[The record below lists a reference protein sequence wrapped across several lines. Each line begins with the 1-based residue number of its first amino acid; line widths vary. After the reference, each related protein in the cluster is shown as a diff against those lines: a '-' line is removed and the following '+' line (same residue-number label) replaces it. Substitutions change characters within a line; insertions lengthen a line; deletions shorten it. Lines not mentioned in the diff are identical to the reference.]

1 MTTIWKRKDLKTKGK
16 AAFQANYW
24 KCLVC
29 ALILAIITGGVSSG
43 FTGGLQFRAPDRNHE
58 VVEVE
63 NLNDLLDLDA
73 EDISEQVSEKIDPA
87 VGAGIA
93 VFSIVA
99 VVIGTVVLA
108 IGIAV
113 DAFLVNPIELG
124 CKRFFRRNLDEPA
137 SLSNITYAFDA
148 SYMNIVKT
156 MILRDIFTALWSM
169 LFFIPGI
176 IKAYEYR
183 MIPYLLSED
192 PTMSYQ
198 EAFAQSKAL
207 MTGNKW
213 KAFVLDLSFILWDI
227 GSIFTCGL
235 LGIFYVEP
243 YKASTSAALYETLKY
258 GTNS

>member
-1 MTTIWKRKDLKTKGK
+1 
-16 AAFQANYW
+16 
-24 KCLVC
+24 
-29 ALILAIITGGVSSG
+29 
-43 FTGGLQFRAPDRNHE
+43 
-58 VVEVE
+58 
-63 NLNDLLDLDA
+63 
-73 EDISEQVSEKIDPA
+73 
-87 VGAGIA
+87 
-93 VFSIVA
+93 
-99 VVIGTVVLA
+99 
-108 IGIAV
+108 
-113 DAFLVNPIELG
+113 
-124 CKRFFRRNLDEPA
+124 
-137 SLSNITYAFDA
+137 
-148 SYMNIVKT
+148 MNIVKT
-156 MILRDIFTALWSM
+156 MILRDIFIALWSL

-192 PTMSYQ
+192 PAMSYQ

-235 LGIFYVEP
+235 LGIFYVGP